1 MDNKYMEFIRYDWN
15 NSVEWKNYLENIFPS
30 PPQNRILHYKKK
42 FYKLK
47 IDPDFDI
54 NYIPGQNNN
63 NENQNNNQRNNQNQN
78 NENEMRNGN
87 RNNNNNFNID
97 VDIMFI
103 VIDIII
109 SITSFLAFFIH
120 LKTSI
125 NMLIGCLIYKLI
137 KKEGKPKF
145 EQQYLINIINNE
157 NFSYLILILLLF
169 IDNSKNYFIVIPII
183 VYNLIDIINNIN
195 LIYKNNIFSKI
206 LAKKQFILKYSNILE
221 INIIS
226 PIYGFFMNKNSFYF
240 IFLYIQYLKFR
251 VYVNQNITNCLVQIN
266 NYLNNLKSSQNTPK
280 ILKNIVQFTQ
290 NLGNTIFNLPN
301 NIAANTNIAI
311 CSIF

>member
-103 VIDIII
+103 VIDMII

>member
-169 IDNSKNYFIVIPII
+169 IDNSKNYFIAIPTI
-183 VYNLIDIINNIN
+183 VYILIDIINNIN

-206 LAKKQFILKYSNILE
+206 LGKKQFILKYSNILE

>member
-1 MDNKYMEFIRYDWN
+1 MEFIRYDWN

-266 NYLNNLKSSQNTPK
+266 NYLNNLKSSQNAPK

>member
-109 SITSFLAFFIH
+109 SFTSFLAFFIH

-169 IDNSKNYFIVIPII
+169 IDNSKNYFIAIPTI
-183 VYNLIDIINNIN
+183 VYILIDIINNIN

>member
-1 MDNKYMEFIRYDWN
+1 MEFIRYDWN

-109 SITSFLAFFIH
+109 SFTSFLAFFIH

-169 IDNSKNYFIVIPII
+169 IDNSKNYFIAIPII
-183 VYNLIDIINNIN
+183 VYILIDIINNIN

>member
-1 MDNKYMEFIRYDWN
+1 MEFIRYDWN

>member
-1 MDNKYMEFIRYDWN
+1 MEFIRYDWN

-103 VIDIII
+103 VIDMII

-169 IDNSKNYFIVIPII
+169 IDNSKNYFIAIPTI
-183 VYNLIDIINNIN
+183 VYILIDIINNIN

>member
-1 MDNKYMEFIRYDWN
+1 MYNKYMEFIRYDWN

-109 SITSFLAFFIH
+109 SFTSFLAFFIH

-169 IDNSKNYFIVIPII
+169 IDNSKNYFIAIPTI
-183 VYNLIDIINNIN
+183 VYILIDIINNIN

>member
-103 VIDIII
+103 VIDMII

-169 IDNSKNYFIVIPII
+169 IDNSKNYFIAIPTI
-183 VYNLIDIINNIN
+183 VYILIDIINNIN

>member
-1 MDNKYMEFIRYDWN
+1 MESKYMEFIRYDWN
-15 NSVEWKNYLENIFPS
+15 NSEKNYLENIFPS

-47 IDPDFDI
+47 IDPDFDV

-63 NENQNNNQRNNQNQN
+63 NENQNNQRNNQNQN
-78 NENEMRNGN
+78 NEMRNEN
-87 RNNNNNFNID
+87 RNNNDNNNSNFNA
-97 VDIMFI
+97 DIMFLF
-103 VIDIII
+103 IDIIL
-109 SITSFLAFFIH
+109 SLTSFLAFFIH

-137 KKEGKPKF
+137 KNEGKPKF
-145 EQQYLINIINNE
+145 NQQYLISIINNE
-157 NFSYLILILLLF
+157 NFSHLILIILLYF
-169 IDNSKNYFIVIPII
+169 DNSKNYFIAIPII
-183 VYNLIDIINNIN
+183 VYILIDLIDDIN
-195 LIYKNNIFSKI
+195 LINRNIIFSKI
-206 LAKKQFILKYSNILE
+206 LSQKQFILKYSNILE

-226 PIYGFFMNKNSFYF
+226 PIYGFFMKKNSFYF

-251 VYVNQNITNCLVQIN
+251 VYVNQNIINCINNIN

-280 ILKNIVQFTQ
+280 ILKNIIHFSQ
-290 NLGNTIFNLPN
+290 NLGNVIFNLPN

>member
-109 SITSFLAFFIH
+109 SFTSFLAFFIH

-157 NFSYLILILLLF
+157 NFSYLISILLLF
-169 IDNSKNYFIVIPII
+169 IDNSKNYFIAIPTI
-183 VYNLIDIINNIN
+183 VYILIDIINNIN

>member
-1 MDNKYMEFIRYDWN
+1 MEFIRYDWN

-169 IDNSKNYFIVIPII
+169 IDNSKNYFIAIPII
-183 VYNLIDIINNIN
+183 VYILIDIINNIN

-221 INIIS
+221 INIFS

-266 NYLNNLKSSQNTPK
+266 NYLNNLKSSQNSPK

>member
-1 MDNKYMEFIRYDWN
+1 MESKYMEFIRYDWN
-15 NSVEWKNYLENIFPS
+15 NSEEWKNYLENIFPS

-47 IDPDFDI
+47 IDPDFDV

-63 NENQNNNQRNNQNQN
+63 NENQNNQRNNQNQN
-78 NENEMRNGN
+78 NEMRNEN
-87 RNNNNNFNID
+87 RNNNDNNNSNFNA
-97 VDIMFI
+97 DIMFLF
-103 VIDIII
+103 IDIIL
-109 SITSFLAFFIH
+109 SLTSFLAFFIH

-137 KKEGKPKF
+137 KNEGKPKF
-145 EQQYLINIINNE
+145 NQQYLISIINNE
-157 NFSYLILILLLF
+157 NFSHLILIILLYF
-169 IDNSKNYFIVIPII
+169 DNSKNYFIAIPII
-183 VYNLIDIINNIN
+183 VYILIDLIDDIN
-195 LIYKNNIFSKI
+195 LINRNIIFSKI
-206 LAKKQFILKYSNILE
+206 LSQKQFILKYSNILE

-226 PIYGFFMNKNSFYF
+226 PIYGFFMKKNSFYF

-266 NYLNNLKSSQNTPK
+266 NYLNNLKSSQSTPK
-280 ILKNIVQFTQ
+280 LIKNIVLFSQ
-290 NLGNTIFNLPN
+290 NLGNVIFNLPN

>member
-266 NYLNNLKSSQNTPK
+266 NYLNNLKSSQNAPK

>member
-169 IDNSKNYFIVIPII
+169 IDNSKNYFIAIPTI
-183 VYNLIDIINNIN
+183 VYILIDIINNIN

-311 CSIF
+311 CNIF

>member
-266 NYLNNLKSSQNTPK
+266 NYLNNLK
-280 ILKNIVQFTQ
+280 
-290 NLGNTIFNLPN
+290 
-301 NIAANTNIAI
+301 
-311 CSIF
+311 

>member
-120 LKTSI
+120 LKTLI

>member
-169 IDNSKNYFIVIPII
+169 IDNSKNYFIAIPII
-183 VYNLIDIINNIN
+183 VYILIDIINNIN

>member
-1 MDNKYMEFIRYDWN
+1 MEFIRYDWN

-103 VIDIII
+103 VIDMII

-169 IDNSKNYFIVIPII
+169 IDNSKNYFIAIPTI
-183 VYNLIDIINNIN
+183 VYILIDIINNIN

-240 IFLYIQYLKFR
+240 IFFYIQYLKFR

>member
-1 MDNKYMEFIRYDWN
+1 MESKYMEFIRYDWN
-15 NSVEWKNYLENIFPS
+15 NSEEWKNYLENIFPS

-47 IDPDFDI
+47 IDPDFDV

-63 NENQNNNQRNNQNQN
+63 NENQNNQRNNQNQN
-78 NENEMRNGN
+78 HEMRNEN
-87 RNNNNNFNID
+87 RNNNDNNNSNFNA
-97 VDIMFI
+97 DIMFLF
-103 VIDIII
+103 IDIIL
-109 SITSFLAFFIH
+109 SLTSFLAFFIH

-137 KKEGKPKF
+137 KNEGKPKF
-145 EQQYLINIINNE
+145 NQQYLISIINNE
-157 NFSYLILILLLF
+157 NFSHLILIILLY
-169 IDNSKNYFIVIPII
+169 IDNSKNYFIAIPII
-183 VYNLIDIINNIN
+183 VYILIDLIDDIN
-195 LIYKNNIFSKI
+195 LINRNIIFSKI
-206 LAKKQFILKYSNILE
+206 LSQKQFILKYSNILE

-226 PIYGFFMNKNSFYF
+226 PIYGFFMKKNSFYF

-251 VYVNQNITNCLVQIN
+251 VYVNQNIINCINNIN

-280 ILKNIVQFTQ
+280 ILKNIIHFSQ
-290 NLGNTIFNLPN
+290 NLGNVIFNLPN

>member
-109 SITSFLAFFIH
+109 SFTSFLAFFIH